1 MKTANILKAAVL
13 TAVLGGAA
21 TSCENKEPEF
31 HMPCPNDHSFQIL
44 TPTYQD
50 LYYEL
55 TETGTF
61 ELVLSGQPDYGFSA
75 VTQYRAL
82 VALTEDGFDNEATYR
97 EIVPTGTGT
106 LSRMTLNDV
115 DLATAICSLRGIE
128 SKNEYTDAGIQKLYF
143 RGYAFIEGVENSGVY
158 TSNTTTLNKVQSF
171 FSVAKPG
178 ELYVIGNYIG
188 GWISPEEAFAADL
201 APYTLFENAN
211 EIRSKIYHGTINFDP
226 ALASGEGSVF
236 RFYTALDGWDN
247 SSVGCAGGTDD
258 DKPVEFNDFVAGSTL
273 EHGVTKTK
281 DSFKLSKYR
290 GILTMTVDLNTNKAI
305 IEAPAQ

>member
-75 VTQYRAL
+75 VTQYRAQ
-82 VALTEDGFDNEATYR
+82 VALTEDGFKDETTYR
-97 EIVPTGTGT
+97 ELVPTGTGT

-128 SKNEYTDAGIQKLYF
+128 SKNEYTDAGVQKLYF

-178 ELYVIGNYIG
+178 ELYVIGNYAGDWIG
-188 GWISPEEAFAADL
+188 PEEANAAAL
-201 APYTLFENAN
+201 LPYTLFENAN
-211 EIRSKIYHGTINFDP
+211 EIRSKIYHGTLNFDP
-226 ALASGEGSVF
+226 AQASGEGSIF

-247 SSVGCAGGTDD
+247 SSVGCSGGPDADT
-258 DKPVEFNDFVAGSTL
+258 PVEFPDFTAGSTL
-273 EHGVTKTK
+273 EHGVAKTK
-281 DSFKLSKYR
+281 DSFKLNNYR
-290 GILTMTVDLNTNKAI
+290 GSLTMTVDLNTNKAI
-305 IEAPAQ
+305 ISAPAQ